1 MCVCVCVSTL
11 FQIQYI
17 IESFNDCL
25 STPPPAPGLLRTAT
39 RHLLINA
46 RKLHHSSL
54 ANAAASLLCKAL
66 SPPLGSRRN
75 WQVE

>member
-25 STPPPAPGLLRTAT
+25 STPPPCSWATAHSYQAFVNQCEEATSLIT
-39 RHLLINA
+39 RK
-46 RKLHHSSL
+46 RG
-54 ANAAASLLCKAL
+54 CK
-66 SPPLGSRRN
+66 P
-75 WQVE
+75 VV

>member
-25 STPPPAPGLLRTAT
+25 STPPPLLLGYCAQLPG
-39 RHLLINA
+39 I
-46 RKLHHSSL
+46 
-54 ANAAASLLCKAL
+54 C
-66 SPPLGSRRN
+66 
-75 WQVE
+75 